1 MVQAVAK
8 YTFRIAGVGIAIE
21 TEQALAEDER
31 FRPFITQDETADFRG
46 VFRQVDRL
54 PEIPETVLYEDLC
67 YRVHPDGKGG
77 FLRSFFDAPADLTA
91 YGLTTCDGADIRV
104 DYLKKGAHCVSEF
117 GNSFFHLG
125 LEALLIQK
133 DRICLHAACVD
144 TAMGGILFSGPSGIG
159 KSTQAELWCSNRGAK
174 QINGDLPILEKTETG
189 WRAWGSPYAG
199 SSQCH
204 INENCP
210 VTAIVILRQA
220 RETTLRRLRGAE
232 AYRAVWS
239 GVTVNSWNRE
249 FTEKACDLVL
259 GLVEQVPV
267 YELACTPDLRAVEIL
282 EQGI

>member
-1 MVQAVAK
+1 VAK
-8 YTFRIAGVGIAIE
+8 YTFRIAGVGITIE
-21 TEQALAEDER
+21 TDQTLAEDER
-31 FRPFITQDETADFRG
+31 FRPFLTEQETADFRA
-46 VFRQVDRL
+46 VFRQVERL
-54 PEIPETVLYEDLC
+54 PEIPETILYEDLC

-77 FLRSFFDAPADLTA
+77 FLRSFFDAPTDLTA
-91 YGLTTCDGADIRV
+91 YGLVARDGADIQV
-104 DYLKKGAHCVSEF
+104 AYLKKGARCVSEF
-117 GNSFFHLG
+117 GNTFFHLG

-159 KSTQAELWCSNRGAK
+159 KSTQAELWCRYRGAR
-174 QINGDLPILEKTETG
+174 QINGDLPILEKMNSG
-189 WRAWGSPYAG
+189 WRAWGSPFAG
-199 SSQCH
+199 SSRCH
-204 INENCP
+204 INESCG

-220 RETTLRRLRGAE
+220 KENTLRRLRGVE

-259 GLVEQVPV
+259 ALVEQVPV
-267 YELACTPDLRAVEIL
+267 YELACTPDLRAVETL

>member
-31 FRPFITQDETADFRG
+31 FRPFITQNETADFRG

-77 FLRSFFDAPADLTA
+77 FQRSFFDAPADLTA

-159 KSTQAELWCSNRGAK
+159 KSTQAELWCNNRGAK

-204 INENCP
+204 INENCT